1 MDANVYQALAM
12 RTASSN
18 PRATTTEARLLNA
31 ALGLTGEAGEIA
43 DTIKKHVFH
52 GHELDGNNLVKEI
65 GDILWYAAFLCEIL
79 DIDMSTAMQ
88 LNVEKLQKRYPNGFS
103 AEDSINR
110 VE

>member
-1 MDANVYQALAM
+1 MNANEYQKLAM
-12 RTASSN
+12 RTANSN
-18 PRATTTEARLLNA
+18 PRAITTEARLLNA

-43 DTIKKHVFH
+43 DTIKKYVFH
-52 GHELDGNNLVKEI
+52 GHELDGNSLVKEI
-65 GDILWYAAFLCEIL
+65 GDILWYAAFLCETL
-79 DIDMSTAMQ
+79 GIDMSTAMR